1 MADYNIQMKQFNGN
15 NYDNLYPASLASLV
29 GFIPS
34 GSLMGSNIQDV
45 VTELNDSRP
54 YIISGSYVGNGVFG
68 STHPNTLVFDK
79 DIVYV
84 TIVDSSST
92 ASSNFDQ
99 STRLIFLGQSKDG
112 HRTYSYINKTLS
124 WFGSDASNQLNAS
137 GHTYFYVAIAS
148 QSYVPYVGQSW
159 VITESTTFIVPI
171 TGNYKLE
178 LHGGGGGGG
187 GAFTTSVYSGYVGG
201 GGGGSGQL
209 YNNIPLTKD
218 ESIQVTIGVGGDGG
232 ASGGSRPSG
241 DVPAEAGQQ
250 GGTTTFGTYSIEG
263 GLGGNP
269 ATNSHHGVGGAAS
282 GNIATNGA
290 DGHRDIYPTGGS
302 GGSRYGSY
310 GNGGAGLFGS
320 TPAEINKGRD
330 GVIILT
336 YLGG

>member
-1 MADYNIQMKQFNGN
+1 MVVFGNGF
-15 NYDNLYPASLASLV
+15 DGVAV
-29 GFIPS
+29 GVS
-34 GSLMGSNIQDV
+34 VAKDLEVKHVVDV
-45 VTELNDSRP
+45 VLE
-54 YIISGSYVGNGVFG
+54 VVE
-68 STHPNTLVFDK
+68 
-79 DIVYV
+79 
-84 TIVDSSST
+84 
-92 ASSNFDQ
+92 
-99 STRLIFLGQSKDG
+99 RLCGDF
-112 HRTYSYINKTLS
+112 R
-124 WFGSDASNQLNAS
+124 
-137 GHTYFYVAIAS
+137 
-148 QSYVPYVGQSW
+148 
-159 VITESTTFIVPI
+159 FI
-171 TGNYKLE
+171 
-178 LHGGGGGGG
+178 

-310 GNGGAGLFGS
+310 GNGGAGLFGG
-320 TPAEINKGRD
+320 TPAATNKGRD
-330 GVIILT
+330 GVVILT